1 MTKESVTQCC
11 KTPNGLTYIGELRNK
26 IPHGNGTLINKN
38 GKKIIGKWKNGKI
51 FYKKQKYNSGD
62 VYEGYTRGD
71 GKKEGKG
78 KMMYENGSIYEGEWK
93 NDKKEGKG
101 IFLLKNSYIKGI
113 WKNNLFSGETTEKE
127 LYNICTRE
135 YLKKKFNKLSICLKR
150 V

>member
-51 FYKKQKYNSGD
+51 FYKKQKYISGD

-78 KMMYENGSIYEGEWK
+78 KMIYGNGSVYVGEWK
-93 NDKKEGKG
+93 NDNKEGKG
-101 IFLLKNSYIKGI
+101 IFFLKNSYIRGI
-113 WKNNLFSGETTEKE
+113 WKNNLFSGETTEQE

-135 YLKKKFNKLSICLKR
+135 YLKKKFNKLSIFLKK